1 MTSFRD
7 DVEYA
12 KDVSTRCY
20 DEFEP
25 GEIVDRQRH
34 ASSSPVTTRS
44 GGVPAWNEPEVRGS
58 ANKTPETNHIRL
70 ELPVYSGDQLPSD
83 VIKDLMKLVDRSV
96 APSPPPLQ
104 LQQQETWTPEVEK
117 RKSSN
122 FNIDSILKSDDRI
135 RNNSDMKR
143 PRDPADDRKQQTF
156 ELINDRLPVGKAL
169 PYFKRQTIYHPY
181 YNAVNIPPYFASIYP
196 FGISRVPIV
205 IPDFNDSQIRTA
217 SFADVCGK
225 FSNFDRYQSPTKI
238 SPRLE
243 ERRNRFPLKR
253 DSIKQR
259 IFEQRSQ
266 QLDEAIDLRIGKN
279 FNSFDEI
286 RDNSRETNRK
296 GDQQS
301 SPSSLS
307 SVSTSSS
314 SSSTSP
320 STKASGDPNTTPKL
334 PWPAWVYCT
343 RYSDRPSAGER
354 NIRNMNEGMRVMR
367 FIKEEGHEGLG
378 ET

>member
-1 MTSFRD
+1 MTSIRD

-20 DEFEP
+20 EEFEP

-34 ASSSPVTTRS
+34 VSSSPATTRS
-44 GGVPAWNEPEVRGS
+44 GGVSAWNEPEVWGS
-58 ANKTPETNHIRL
+58 ANKSPETNPNIRL
-70 ELPVYSGDQLPSD
+70 ELPVYSDDQLPSD

-104 LQQQETWTPEVEK
+104 QQGPWTPEVEK

-135 RNNSDMKR
+135 RNNSDLKR

-156 ELINDRLPVGKAL
+156 ELVNDRLPVGRAL
-169 PYFKRQTIYHPY
+169 PFFKQQPIYHPY

-205 IPDFNDSQIRTA
+205 IPDFNESQIRTA

-225 FSNFDRYQSPTKI
+225 FSNFDRYQGPTKI

-259 IFEQRSQ
+259 IFEQRSMQ

-279 FNSFDEI
+279 FNAFDDV

-296 GDQQS
+296 GVQQS

-320 STKASGDPNTTPKL
+320 STKSSGDPNTTPKL

-354 NIRNMNEGMRVMR
+354 NMRN
-367 FIKEEGHEGLG
+367 IHEGDEG
-378 ET
+378 IEGQ